1 MTTLVMLN
9 GAIET
14 PERALVSVFD
24 RGFLFGD
31 SVFEVLR
38 TYGGRPCAHGRHLA
52 RLERSAARVF
62 IPLPIST
69 AELGSEIRATLEAA
83 GNPESYVRVMLT
95 RGVGQ
100 TIGLDPALAA
110 APTRVVMV
118 SALHAL
124 PPEIYEQGVSVITYR
139 TQRVADATEAAGAK
153 IGNYL
158 TAVLATREAR
168 ARGAHEA
175 LVLDA
180 QGLVVEGSTSNVFSL
195 RNGALVTPPESAGIL
210 LGITRGFVLE
220 AARELGLD
228 VSERP
233 LSVQELALSDEVFIS
248 SSIRELVPVVNV
260 DGVAVATGKP
270 GPLTLELL
278 RVFRE
283 KIIHSE

>member
-1 MTTLVMLN
+1 MLN
-9 GAIET
+9 GVIET

-24 RGFLFGD
+24 RGFLYGD

-38 TYGGRPCAHGRHLA
+38 TYGGRPCALGRHMA

-62 IPLPIST
+62 IPLPIPG
-69 AELGSEIRATLEAA
+69 AELAAEIRSAVEAA
-83 GNPESYVRVMLT
+83 NNAESYVRVMLT

-100 TIGLDPALAA
+100 TIGLDPALAR

-118 SALHAL
+118 TELHAP
-124 PPEIYEQGVSVITYR
+124 PPEVYEQGVSVISYR

-168 ARGAHEA
+168 AAGAHEA

-180 QGLVVEGSTSNVFSL
+180 QGQVVEGSTSNVFAL
-195 RNGALVTPPESAGIL
+195 RGRELVTPPESAGIL

-220 AARELGLD
+220 AARDLGLA
-228 VSERP
+228 VAERT
-233 LSVQELALSDEVFIS
+233 LSVEELLGSDEVFIS
-248 SSIRELVPVVNV
+248 SSIRELVPVVKV
-260 DGVAVATGKP
+260 DGTTVASGSP
-270 GPLTLELL
+270 GPLTLKLL
-278 RVFRE
+278 RGFRE
-283 KIIHSE
+283 KIIHSM